1 MVSRNTALFTIL
13 RFCRLLLAAAGCL
26 LLPFAGRAETDF
38 KIRGDLYFSFGA
50 LEALPIGAE
59 VKNDRFRAMQRL
71 RLFMNAYTGESL
83 RAFCFVRI
91 APADWG
97 RIRHPDGRDTGT
109 ALDADGVNL
118 SVRQLLLAYR
128 QPGGRLGVTMGIIPL
143 VLPAGAF
150 HDGILHT
157 SGAGIRVDYALTD
170 EFTPQFFWGR
180 PYNGSS
186 AETGPG
192 RISDTPHDAMDLFG
206 LILPFR
212 HAETSTEITPWTLY
226 SRIGRNSSFWELK
239 VPANGKKKWR
249 TNSDG
254 TGWWAGITFKTGRFD
269 PITVKANIAYGSIR
283 TGDRDNDFNTRGWQ
297 GALSLDYTLAAC
309 TPGLFGWY
317 AAGSDEDAVRK
328 DRTWGYT
335 PTISAADY
343 GFEPTTFGFYSPE
356 GLSSGSAIAFSMG
369 GTRGVGARVTDISFL
384 PDLGHEIIVAW
395 YGGTNDDGLARDY
408 AAHRPNILD
417 KSILTA
423 SDRAIEVNFN
433 SQYKVNDNLSFY
445 VQLGMI
451 DLKRGGDA
459 WKQWHSNRRTWQGL
473 ATVIFKF

>member
-1 MVSRNTALFTIL
+1 
-13 RFCRLLLAAAGCL
+13 
-26 LLPFAGRAETDF
+26 
-38 KIRGDLYFSFGA
+38 
-50 LEALPIGAE
+50 
-59 VKNDRFRAMQRL
+59 MQRL
-71 RLFMNAYTGESL
+71 RLFMNAHTGEYL

-97 RIRHPDGRDTGT
+97 RIRHPDGRDAGF

-118 SVRQLLLAYR
+118 SVRQLLLAYQ

-143 VLPAGAF
+143 ATPAGAF

-157 SGAGIRVDYALTD
+157 TGAGIRVDYAVTD
-170 EFTPQFFWGR
+170 RFAPQFFWSR
-180 PYNGSS
+180 PYNGPNTE
-186 AETGPG
+186 ADPD
-192 RISDTPHDAMDLFG
+192 RKRDTPHDKMDLFG

-212 HAETSTEITPWTLY
+212 HPDSSTEITPWTLY
-226 SRIGRNSSFWELK
+226 SHIGRNSSFWELK

-254 TGWWAGITFKTGRFD
+254 TGWWAGIAFKTGRFD
-269 PITVKANIAYGSIR
+269 PITVKANLAYGSIR

-297 GALSLDYTLAAC
+297 GALSLDYALPAC

-335 PTISAADY
+335 PTISAPDY

-356 GLSSGSAIAFSMG
+356 GLASGSAVAFSMG
-369 GTRGVGARVTDISFL
+369 GTRGVGARVRDISFL
-384 PDLGHEIIVAW
+384 PDLRHEVIVAW

-417 KSILTA
+417 KSILTE
-423 SDRAIEVNFN
+423 SDRAIEVNLN
-433 SQYKVNDNLSFY
+433 SKYEVNDNLSFY

-451 DLKRGGDA
+451 DLKRGGEG
-459 WKQWHSNRRTWQGL
+459 WKQWHSNRRTWQAL
-473 ATVIFKF
+473 TSVIFKF